1 MMEDEG
7 WKESRVTQPQA
18 VLLCSPMSDEIA
30 DESKENGNE
39 RNMGVQP
46 LDALMSEHAMSNHEL
61 LAASPEPMTHK
72 AVQRARK
79 GRRLTRHMQRRMIE
93 AFNRALHVRGGEGP
107 PPFYLEQL
115 FNYRG

>member
-1 MMEDEG
+1 MTGSE
-7 WKESRVTQPQA
+7 A
-18 VLLCSPMSDEIA
+18 VLLCPTMSDEID

-46 LDALMSEHAMSNHEL
+46 MDGLMTQHEMNNHEL
-61 LAASPEPMTHK
+61 LAGSPDPMTHK

-79 GRRLTRHMQRRMIE
+79 GRRLTRHMQRRMVE
-93 AFNRALHVRGGEGP
+93 AFNRALKKRGGDEL
-107 PPFYLEQL
+107 PPFSLDDL

>member
-1 MMEDEG
+1 
-7 WKESRVTQPQA
+7 
-18 VLLCSPMSDEIA
+18 MSDEID
-30 DESKENGNE
+30 DESKENGND
-39 RNMGVQP
+39 RNMGAQP
-46 LDALMSEHAMSNHEL
+46 LDALMTDHAMSNHEL

-93 AFNRALHVRGGEGP
+93 AFNRALQARGGPEL
-107 PPFYLEQL
+107 PPFNLEQL

>member
-1 MMEDEG
+1 
-7 WKESRVTQPQA
+7 
-18 VLLCSPMSDEIA
+18 MSDEID
-30 DESKENGNE
+30 DESKENGND
-39 RNMGVQP
+39 RNMGAQP
-46 LDALMSEHAMSNHEL
+46 LDALMTDHAMSNHEL

-93 AFNRALHVRGGEGP
+93 AFNRALQARGGTEL
-107 PPFYLEQL
+107 PPFNLEQL

>member
-1 MMEDEG
+1 M
-7 WKESRVTQPQA
+7 TQPQA
-18 VLLCSPMSDEIA
+18 VLLCPTMSDEID

-46 LDALMSEHAMSNHEL
+46 LDALMTEHAMTNHEL

-93 AFNRALHVRGGEGP
+93 AFNRALHKRGSEETP
-107 PPFYLEQL
+107 AFHLEQL
-115 FNYRG
+115 FTYRG